1 MTQPSHPLTFAMQV
15 LVTTFAYVLPA
26 FFNVSSVVVPQ
37 LEMPF
42 CNGNYGALV
51 LSASEASTKA
61 ALPHWILDI
70 GWKAQS
76 TATTSFLPAYKEHRF
91 PPALCG
97 LGGCAMTQPSHPLT
111 FAMQVLVTTF
121 AYVLPAFFNVSSVVI
136 PQLEMP
142 FCNGNYGALVLSA
155 SEASTKAAL
164 PHWILDIGWKAQ
176 STATTSFLPAYKEH
190 RFPPALCGLGGCAM
204 TQPSHPLTFAMQT
217 PRFAVVD
224 VLGVT
229 VGCRLP
235 CRMKNSDDWPLAEVL
250 AIKKLPDNK
259 AIYYIH
265 YVDYNKRLDDWV
277 TFDRLD
283 PTKLQLPC
291 QENKDLP
298 SSPGWLSSSSS
309 VKSSSLKSPASM
321 MISPKEALPSTSTA
335 SPPKRSPGRP
345 RTIGVTKD
353 AQEVEVLLKK
363 TPGRNGKAPAKE
375 LEKLLE
381 ASGSCAAGG
390 STAALNDVVSRVKN
404 IHMIELGQYGIKPWY
419 FSPYPEELANTCIYL
434 CEFCLKFTKTR
445 ALLKRHLVKCQLKHP
460 PGNEVYRKDAISVFE
475 IDGRRSKT
483 YAQNLCLLAKCF
495 LDHKTLY
502 FDVDPFL
509 FYVLTEVDNRGHHIV
524 GYFSKEKVSHEDHN
538 FSCILILPPYQRKGY
553 GKLLIEFSY
562 ELSKC
567 EGKTG
572 SPEKPL
578 SDLGL
583 LSYLSYWSEAI
594 LEILINM
601 VPTDYE
607 ERPRISIQEICK
619 LTSIKK
625 DDVIS
630 TLQHLNLIT
639 YYKGQ
644 YIIKLTEE
652 AREGYKRAIV
662 DHLCAAAVLQ
672 LSWRP

>member
-1 MTQPSHPLTFAMQV
+1 MEEVPSGCASLHGRGKYAHS
-15 LVTTFAYVLPA
+15 Y
-26 FFNVSSVVVPQ
+26 PQ
-37 LEMPF
+37 HAAR
-42 CNGNYGALV
+42 ALQCHSPPRV
-51 LSASEASTKA
+51 LSALRPRDDRSLAVGES
-61 ALPHWILDI
+61 
-70 GWKAQS
+70 
-76 TATTSFLPAYKEHRF
+76 PACSPEDE
-91 PPALCG
+91 
-97 LGGCAMTQPSHPLT
+97 
-111 FAMQVLVTTF
+111 
-121 AYVLPAFFNVSSVVI
+121 N
-136 PQLEMP
+136 
-142 FCNGNYGALVLSA
+142 
-155 SEASTKAAL
+155 
-164 PHWILDIGWKAQ
+164 
-176 STATTSFLPAYKEH
+176 
-190 RFPPALCGLGGCAM
+190 
-204 TQPSHPLTFAMQT
+204 T

-224 VLGVT
+224 VLGDMLSAVVNMVEVT

-235 CRMKNSDDWPLAEVL
+235 CRMQNSDDWPLAEVL

-265 YVDYNKRLDDWV
+265 YIDYNKRLDDWV

-291 QENKDLP
+291 QEHKGLP
-298 SSPGWLSSSSS
+298 CSPGRLSSSSS
-309 VKSSSLKSPASM
+309 SDCLSSPVKSSPLESPASV
-321 MISPKEALPSTSTA
+321 MISPKKALPSTSRESST
-335 SPPKRSPGRP
+335 KRSPGRP
-345 RTIGVTKD
+345 PTFGALKD
-353 AQEVEVLLKK
+353 AQEVEVSSKK
-363 TPGRNGKAPAKE
+363 TVGRKRKAPAKE
-375 LEKLLE
+375 VEVNPE
-381 ASGSCAAGG
+381 ASGSRTGG
-390 STAALNDVVSRVKN
+390 ITTAQIDVVSQVKN
-404 IHMIELGQYGIKPWY
+404 IAMIELGQYGIKPWY

-434 CEFCLKFTKTR
+434 CQFCLKFTKSR
-445 ALLKRHLVKCQLKHP
+445 ALLKRHLVKCQWKHP
-460 PGNEVYRKDAISVFE
+460 PGNEIYRKGALSVFE
-475 IDGRRSKT
+475 IDGRKNKT

-509 FYVLTEVDNRGHHIV
+509 FYVLTECDNRGHHIV
-524 GYFSKEKVSHEDHN
+524 GYFSKEKQSHEDYN
-538 FSCILILPPYQRKGY
+538 LSCILILPPYQRKGY

-601 VPTDYE
+601 VAADNE

-652 AREGYKRAIV
+652 AREGYKRAILKRPLRI
-662 DHLCAAAVLQ
+662 DSKCLQ
-672 LSWRP
+672 WKPKDWGKHRK

>member
-1 MTQPSHPLTFAMQV
+1 MNKLQVNFLGQLLPPAMDIMEEVPSGCASLHGRGKYAHS
-15 LVTTFAYVLPA
+15 Y
-26 FFNVSSVVVPQ
+26 PQ
-37 LEMPF
+37 NAACAPQ
-42 CNGNYGALV
+42 CHSPPRV
-51 LSASEASTKA
+51 LSASCPRDDHSLAVGES
-61 ALPHWILDI
+61 
-70 GWKAQS
+70 
-76 TATTSFLPAYKEHRF
+76 PACSPEDE
-91 PPALCG
+91 
-97 LGGCAMTQPSHPLT
+97 
-111 FAMQVLVTTF
+111 
-121 AYVLPAFFNVSSVVI
+121 N
-136 PQLEMP
+136 
-142 FCNGNYGALVLSA
+142 
-155 SEASTKAAL
+155 
-164 PHWILDIGWKAQ
+164 
-176 STATTSFLPAYKEH
+176 
-190 RFPPALCGLGGCAM
+190 
-204 TQPSHPLTFAMQT
+204 T
-217 PRFAVVD
+217 PDFAVVD
-224 VLGVT
+224 VLGDMLSAVVNMVEVT

-235 CRMKNSDDWPLAEVL
+235 CRMQNSDDWPLAEVL

-265 YVDYNKRLDDWV
+265 YIDYNKRLDDWV

-283 PTKLQLPC
+283 PTKMQLPC
-291 QENKDLP
+291 QENKGLP
-298 SSPGWLSSSSS
+298 CSPGRLSSSSSS
-309 VKSSSLKSPASM
+309 VKSSPLESPTGV
-321 MISPKEALPSTSTA
+321 MISPKKALPSTSRESST
-335 SPPKRSPGRP
+335 KRSPGRP
-345 RTIGVTKD
+345 PALGAMKD
-353 AQEVEVLLKK
+353 AQEGEVSSKK
-363 TPGRNGKAPAKE
+363 TVGRKRKAPAKE
-375 LEKLLE
+375 VEEHPE
-381 ASGSCAAGG
+381 ASGSRAGG
-390 STAALNDVVSRVKN
+390 SMAAQNDVVSRVKN
-404 IHMIELGQYGIKPWY
+404 IYMIELGQYGIKPWY

-434 CEFCLKFTKTR
+434 CQFCLKFTKSR

-460 PGNEVYRKDAISVFE
+460 PGNEIYRKGTLSVFE
-475 IDGRRSKT
+475 IDGRKDKT

-524 GYFSKEKVSHEDHN
+524 GYFSKEKLSQEDYN
-538 FSCILILPPYQRKGY
+538 LSCILILPPYQRKGY

-601 VPTDYE
+601 VAAENE

-652 AREGYKRAIV
+652 AREGYKRAILKRPLRI
-662 DHLCAAAVLQ
+662 DSKCLQ
-672 LSWRP
+672 WKPKDCGKHRK